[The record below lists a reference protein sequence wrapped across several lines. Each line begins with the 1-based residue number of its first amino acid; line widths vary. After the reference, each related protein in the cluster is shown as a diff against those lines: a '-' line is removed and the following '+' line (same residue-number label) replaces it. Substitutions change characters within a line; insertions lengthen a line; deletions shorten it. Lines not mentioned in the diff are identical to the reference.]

1 MYGGNDPRRADGSTA
16 LYASS
21 ASLPASL
28 RDMRLF
34 ATAASLHS
42 WDIKAGDVT
51 GAYLNATAPQ
61 DSFVTLS
68 EEMIDHLLSPA
79 DAAKYRRIAAEG
91 SKASPKYYPVVE
103 LKKALYGHT
112 QAGFLWEAEARKQLL
127 AMGFVNFPDVSSA
140 WYVHYTDPKDG
151 SEPKVDCMLLLYVDD
166 FLIAGNN
173 HACNRIISLMKE
185 IWTLKGGDVHSIND
199 APIIGTQFTQTFV
212 PDGDDAPLVNVGI
225 DQRAY
230 AAHAFAEFQGATGC
244 PEQDLPKRGIDT
256 PIIDGEQNVLLRG
269 PDGKVP
275 PGTWTPGAYAKHAA
289 KIVGILMWLC
299 RTGYFHLTVA
309 VYSVAREVG
318 NWTETVDRQVRRI
331 FAHIRAR
338 PDGVLLLRVSPK
350 DLKEDKLKLL
360 IFSDA
365 DHAGNVSTRRS
376 VSGVGIVLSGPNG
389 TWAMLDWISRSQR
402 TISLSTAEAEL
413 LAAQLALRE
422 ALSLLIVLDILRIPV
437 DLELLVDS
445 AAALSVLLTGLSSK
459 LRYSAKSQGL
469 GVGWCAQM
477 IKDFG
482 IRARKVATDHNIAD
496 IFTKAVAPFT
506 FKSLVKLSGW
516 TVPGDLKKRRCAGR
530 HPAPTHDEDVRCLN
544 FVEGKETLCADCRS
558 PGGCRCFN
566 EASRW
571 DQRAKDDEAIQ
582 RIPMESTQELDP

>member
-1 MYGGNDPRRADGSTA
+1 MLAAIQSRYQKLKHQNRRKRKRLAKELEALGQTEELIGFYRDVDKACANDKGEQRRLPSKVKFKRRKQKQAIQALINFQESMGAPKDPYEAFADHSDPLVSWVARVTRTLTKQEARSPDYNWMDWESAIATECQTMRNFGVLGGVFARPEVAHSRPFYNEARLLGAWAAKNAEQDRCKWDARYRCVYGGNDPRRADGSTA

-68 EEMIDHLLSPA
+68 EEMIDHLLDPV

-127 AMGFVNFPDVSSA
+127 SMGFVNFPDVSSA

-212 PDGDDAPLVNVGI
+212 PDGDDAPLINVGI

-350 DLKEDKLKLL
+350 DLKEEKLKLL
-360 IFSDA
+360 EA
-365 DHAGNVSTRRS
+365 AE
-376 VSGVGIVLSGPNG
+376 
-389 TWAMLDWISRSQR
+389 R
-402 TISLSTAEAEL
+402 T
-413 LAAQLALRE
+413 
-422 ALSLLIVLDILRIPV
+422 LDIEQDRIGTERR
-437 DLELLVDS
+437 DLV
-445 AAALSVLLTGLSSK
+445 VM
-459 LRYSAKSQGL
+459 R
-469 GVGWCAQM
+469 AQN
-477 IKDFG
+477 
-482 IRARKVATDHNIAD
+482 AIA
-496 IFTKAVAPFT
+496 
-506 FKSLVKLSGW
+506 
-516 TVPGDLKKRRCAGR
+516 VP
-530 HPAPTHDEDVRCLN
+530 
-544 FVEGKETLCADCRS
+544 
-558 PGGCRCFN
+558 
-566 EASRW
+566 
-571 DQRAKDDEAIQ
+571 
-582 RIPMESTQELDP
+582 QEQT